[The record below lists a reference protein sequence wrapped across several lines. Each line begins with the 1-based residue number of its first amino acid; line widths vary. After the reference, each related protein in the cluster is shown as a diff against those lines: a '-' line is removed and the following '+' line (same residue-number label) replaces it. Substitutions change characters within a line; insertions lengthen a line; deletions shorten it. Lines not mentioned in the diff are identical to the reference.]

1 MLLLTFTTVLAIKD
15 SHVHKYSNQ
24 ETGQA
29 TTGHHA
35 SVEGDCYVCDFVM
48 HKSATL
54 KVVAFVPVIT
64 VTLIHFLSF
73 APQIVY
79 RHIDSINA
87 HAPPVAA

>member
-15 SHVHKYSNQ
+15 SHVHNYSHQ
-24 ETGQA
+24 ETEQA
-29 TTGHHA
+29 ATGHHA
-35 SVEGDCYVCDFVM
+35 SIGEDCYICDFVM

-87 HAPPVAA
+87 HAPPAVA